1 MDVLSLRQKRKPS
14 DNWAASDRMF
24 NPLCHILQMSAD
36 HIGVLH
42 LLRPH
47 FRMLVVETIHTL
59 FRLLLTY
66 PLVFVTR

>member
-1 MDVLSLRQKRKPS
+1 
-14 DNWAASDRMF
+14 MF